1 MQVVDEEIRA
11 ANWVGDCLER
21 SLVLRDEAASRC
33 PVTAR
38 NEDVLR
44 PRACAS
50 DSIDRR
56 LQRQL
61 EVVDVE
67 ILRQI
72 RVTESAW
79 LGRQSTGRDWL
90 TCGSFISPNMMRFSP
105 AYFLARS
112 DQVLA
117 NWAEVGPRGVP
128 TT

>member
-1 MQVVDEEIRA
+1 MQVVDEKIRA
-11 ANWVGDCLER
+11 ADWVGDGLER

-33 PVTAR
+33 PVAAR

-44 PRACAS
+44 LGACGS
-50 DSIDRR
+50 DGIDGR

-67 ILRQI
+67 ILGQI
-72 RVTESAW
+72 RIPESDSP
-79 LGRQSTGRDWL
+79 REQSTDGDWL
-90 TCGSFISPNMMRFSP
+90 TCGSFINPNMMRFSP

-117 NWAEVGPRGVP
+117 N
-128 TT
+128 